1 MTSSL
6 VMKSEGDRVPLEHT
20 SSSLDDVTEL
30 DGLFGLK
37 RFSSGDDDDEDTFIF
52 LLHLDC
58 PVSRKPLANGLLS
71 IFNFV
76 IRSFYGTKEKKTK
89 N

>member
-6 VMKSEGDRVPLEHT
+6 VMKSDGDWVPLEHT

-30 DGLFGLK
+30 DGLLALN
-37 RFSSGDDDDEDTFIF
+37 RFSSGDDEDADTFIF

-58 PVSRKPLANGLLS
+58 PVSRKPFANGLLS

-76 IRSFYGTKEKKTK
+76 IRSFCGRKGEK